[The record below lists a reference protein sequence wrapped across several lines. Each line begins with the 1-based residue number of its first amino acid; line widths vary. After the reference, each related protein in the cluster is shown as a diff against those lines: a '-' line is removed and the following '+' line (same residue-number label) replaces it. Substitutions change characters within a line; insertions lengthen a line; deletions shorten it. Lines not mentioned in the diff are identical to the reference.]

1 MMFAAFPIHDDVR
14 SEFVSSEFCVRR
26 LRAEQKPNY
35 FVHVARLLPESNM
48 EQGRRG
54 GNECDVSLYFLLQ
67 LCHRNELI

>member
-1 MMFAAFPIHDDVR
+1 MTMFGANLSAPNF
-14 SEFVSSEFCVRR
+14 
-26 LRAEQKPNY
+26 LRDFKGYAKAKLF

-54 GNECDVSLYFLLQ
+54 DNECDVSLYFLLQ